1 MNRYANRSKTLSKAG
16 RLVVLSSPSGGGKST
31 IIKEL
36 LRRRPDFV
44 YSISCTTRK
53 KRDYEVDDVHYHFIS
68 IEEFSNRITE
78 GRFLEWEEV
87 HSDFYGTDRLEVEAL
102 IRSGKSVLLDLDVN
116 GGEHVQEQFPDSIL
130 IFLYPPSL
138 DELRRRLRLRGSD
151 DEESIE
157 RRISR
162 YQMEKVKGDR
172 YPNRL
177 RNEDLEATIQ
187 EVLDIIERNS

>member
-1 MNRYANRSKTLSKAG
+1 
-16 RLVVLSSPSGGGKST
+16 LVVLSSPSGGGKST